1 MLKLLVPKN
10 VLLPASVGAALNLSD
25 TELENGTKLE
35 VNTNAVKFKLSNNS
49 ALLAYEA
56 VVAFIAV
63 VATSAK
69 EAKEAVVVNKF
80 VFGLYLN
87 PPSTCTNPGPVVS
100 TNKTLC
106 CMF

>member
-35 VNTNAVKFKLSNNS
+35 VNTNAVKFNPSNSS

-56 VVAFIAV
+56 LVALSALAALIARDALIAF
-63 VATSAK
+63 AT
-69 EAKEAVVVNKF
+69 
-80 VFGLYLN
+80 
-87 PPSTCTNPGPVVS
+87 
-100 TNKTLC
+100 
-106 CMF
+106 

>member
-35 VNTNAVKFKLSNNS
+35 VNTNAVKFNPSNSS

-56 VVAFIAV
+56 LVALSALAALIAREEDIIPDIK
-63 VATSAK
+63 APDPEN
-69 EAKEAVVVNKF
+69 EAAF
-80 VFGLYLN
+80 
-87 PPSTCTNPGPVVS
+87 T
-100 TNKTLC
+100 
-106 CMF
+106 

>member
-56 VVAFIAV
+56 LVAVLALDAFKA
-63 VATSAK
+63 
-69 EAKEAVVVNKF
+69 
-80 VFGLYLN
+80 
-87 PPSTCTNPGPVVS
+87 
-100 TNKTLC
+100 
-106 CMF
+106 